1 MSLPAA
7 EVRDRD
13 SSGTPPEGTAT
24 VALEEVNVVVSDM
37 HISEGLERNEK
48 YRPSR
53 LRRSWNWLVGLFSSV
68 ERHPVVNP
76 KNPLEDFPDDG
87 KFVSFLDK
95 VLETYGCDP
104 IIRLR
109 LNGDTFDPLAVT
121 WDGRFA
127 DPPYEHVAAG
137 KIGRIIAGHPRF
149 FDALASFIRQPNCH
163 VDFFV
168 GNHDLF
174 MVWERVQRKILRRLV
189 GEDAELAK
197 KVRFVDQHMAF
208 RDVHREVLYIHG
220 HDAEANNTI
229 DPQSVVLTHRFG
241 RKIQHPILNV
251 PYGSFMTVGLVNKIK
266 LHNPLVGRLTN
277 YKALW
282 RNAAIHKW
290 GWAFYALLATV
301 GNYLSNAFFDIWDVR
316 RKTRLRLHLQI
327 ILQTMED
334 QPVDTYAKKL
344 LKEYAGKVK
353 AVILGHSHEHRRVT
367 GPEGTYINTG
377 TWVLL
382 FDLRWRKFE
391 EHEFRW
397 KRCRQLETVWLTTKH
412 LFKTGE
418 LRFATY
424 ITRVL
429 GWIAFVS
436 ALVVFLLFSFPKEG
450 WSLWSYQIADFKV
463 PAFIL
468 LVFLLV
474 SGLARFLSSNP
485 EVVVTQRLTFGLV
498 RHYSDGGLNV
508 ELMEYLPED
517 QTFRECV

>member
-7 EVRDRD
+7 EVKDRD
-13 SSGTPPEGTAT
+13 PSGTPPEGIEP
-24 VALEEVNVVVSDM
+24 VVLEEVNIVVSDM
-37 HISEGLERNEK
+37 HISEGLEKNEK

-53 LRRSWNWLVGLFSSV
+53 LRRFWNWWVGLFSSV
-68 ERHPVVNP
+68 ERHPVINP

-87 KFVSFLDK
+87 KFVSFIDR
-95 VLETYGCDP
+95 VLETYGRASVV
-104 IIRLR
+104 RLR

-121 WDGRFA
+121 WNGKFA
-127 DPPYEHVAAG
+127 DPPYEHAAAG
-137 KIGRIIAGHPRF
+137 KMGRIIAGHPRF
-149 FDALASFIRQPNCH
+149 FDALARFIRQPNCF
-163 VDFFV
+163 VDLFV

-174 MVWERVQRKILRRLV
+174 MVWERVQRKILRRLA
-189 GEDAELAK
+189 GEDADLAK
-197 KVRFVDQHMAF
+197 KIRFVDQRMDF

-229 DPQSVVLTHRFG
+229 DPKSVVLTHRFG
-241 RKIQHPILNV
+241 RTIKNPILNA

-266 LHNPLVGRLTN
+266 QHNPLVGRLTN

-282 RNAAIHKW
+282 RNAALHKW
-290 GWAFYALLATV
+290 GWALYAALATI

-316 RKTRLRLHLQI
+316 RKTQLRLHLRV

-334 QPVDTYAKKL
+334 QPVDIYAKRL
-344 LKEYAGKVK
+344 LKEYAGKIK
-353 AVILGHSHEHRRVT
+353 AVILGHSHEHRRIT

-377 TWVLL
+377 TWALL

-397 KRCRQLETVWLTTKH
+397 KRFRQLETVWLTTKH

-424 ITRVL
+424 VTRVL
-429 GWIAFVS
+429 GWIAFVL
-436 ALVVFLLFSFPKEG
+436 ALVVFLLVSFPKEG
-450 WSLWSYQIADFKV
+450 LSIWSYQISDFKV

-468 LVFLLV
+468 LVFVLV
-474 SGLARFLSSNP
+474 SGLVRFLSSKP

-508 ELMEYLPED
+508 ELMEYLPEE